1 MVLII
6 KKKNMEKLITDF
18 SLGLFFWQTLL
29 FIILVL
35 FLKKYAWKPI
45 LSAVEQRED
54 GIKDALASAEK
65 AKLEMESLNADNERI
80 LVEAK
85 AERDKLLKEARDI
98 KQEIINDAKE
108 KAGSEAEQIISSAKK
123 QIANEKTKAIIELK
137 NKVAV
142 LSIDIA
148 EKVLKRELNN
158 KKNQEEFISEELKKT
173 DLN

>member
-1 MVLII
+1 
-6 KKKNMEKLITDF
+6 MEKLITDF

>member
-1 MVLII
+1 
-6 KKKNMEKLITDF
+6 MEKLITDF

-85 AERDKLLKEARDI
+85 AERDKLLKEARDT